1 MTLLSRLLRIP
12 VSFRVPLMVAALML
26 AISAV
31 ISERVLDR
39 LSRTQ
44 ESFLDG
50 MAGSYLDGLSAA
62 VLPAVLRGDVW
73 EVFDALD
80 RSRASYEAM
89 SPIEAVVTGA
99 DGKVL
104 AASDPVRIPS
114 FSQLPADYAT
124 RYGARTAVTLDPE
137 AATGFARRD
146 LVYQGQVVGT
156 IHAAFDVSHIF
167 AERREVLFTLLVTN
181 GVLAAVFALGG
192 FLLVQ
197 RMIAPM
203 RVLEEHMRAAATGAA
218 EPIGPDE
225 FSARDREAAS
235 LFRGYNALVQ
245 AERDRAKFAMQ
256 LAEEEKLASLGR
268 LASGMA
274 HEINNPLGGLFNAID
289 TLKTHGATPGVRD
302 TSISLIERGLHG
314 IREVVEAALATY
326 RPERSARPFSV
337 ADLDDVR
344 VLMKPE
350 VRRRRQR
357 LAWSVAPFSGPAP
370 SLLGGPVRQ
379 AVLNLLLNASAA
391 TPEGGAIGLKASW
404 SDGHLRIAVSDEGPG
419 LPRESAAI
427 LVDVDP
433 GPAVRA
439 GHGLGLWMV
448 RRMVD
453 ACGGTATVE
462 GGPSGGSVVT
472 LVLPIE
478 REGYDERSHAA

>member
-1 MTLLSRLLRIP
+1 MRFLARLRAIP
-12 VSFRVPLMVAALML
+12 VSYRVPILVALLMV

-50 MAGSYLDGLSAA
+50 LAGSYLDGLTAA

-80 RSRASYEAM
+80 RSQKSYQAL

-104 AASDPVRIPS
+104 AATDPTRIPPYS
-114 FSQLPADYAT
+114 DLPEAYAS
-124 RYGARTAVTLDPE
+124 RYGATMVTFDRNSD
-137 AATGFARRD
+137 TGFAHRD
-146 LVYQGQVVGT
+146 LVYQGQRVGA
-156 IHAAFDVSHIF
+156 IHTAFDASHIF
-167 AERREVLFTLLVTN
+167 AERGEILATLLVTN
-181 GVLAAVFALGG
+181 GVLAAIFALGG
-192 FLLVQ
+192 FLMVR
-197 RMIAPM
+197 RMIEPM
-203 RVLEEHMRAAATGAA
+203 RVLEDHMRAAANGVA
-218 EPIGPDE
+218 EPIPTRE
-225 FSARDREAAS
+225 FPSRGGEVAS
-235 LFRGYNALVQ
+235 LFNGYNTLVH
-245 AERDRAKFAMQ
+245 AERERANFAMQ

-289 TLKTHGATPGVRD
+289 TLKTHGRTPGVRD
-302 TSISLIERGLHG
+302 TSISLIERGLQG

-326 RPERSARPFSV
+326 RPERSARPLS
-337 ADLDDVR
+337 AEDLEDVR

-350 VRRRRQR
+350 LRRRRQR
-357 LAWSVAPFSGPAP
+357 LDWRVDWPAGSTAAIP
-370 SLLGGPVRQ
+370 GGPVRQ

-391 TPEGGAIGLKASW
+391 TPEAGSMGLTVERTAQ
-404 SDGHLRIAVSDEGPG
+404 HLKIFVWDEGPG
-419 LPRESAAI
+419 MPRDSIAMLSDE
-427 LVDVDP
+427 DP

-439 GHGLGLWMV
+439 GRGLGLWMV

-453 ACGGTATVE
+453 ASGGKVTVE
-462 GGPSGGSVVT
+462 ARSSGGSVVM
-472 LVLPIE
+472 LILPIPE
-478 REGYDERSHAA
+478 EAQDERSHAA

>member
-1 MTLLSRLLRIP
+1 MKSLRRLRDIP
-12 VSFRVPLMVAALML
+12 VSFRVPVIVAVLMV

-89 SPIEAVVTGA
+89 SPIETVVAGA

-104 AASDPVRIPS
+104 AASDPTRIPS
-114 FSQLPADYAT
+114 YSQLPADYVT
-124 RYGARTAVTLDPE
+124 RYGTTDLTLDSG

-146 LVYQGQVVGT
+146 LVHQGQVVGT

-203 RVLEEHMRAAATGAA
+203 RVLEEHMRAAADGAA
-218 EPIGPDE
+218 ELIPPGAFP
-225 FSARDREAAS
+225 ARGGEAAS
-235 LFRGYNALVQ
+235 LFRGFNALVH
-245 AERDRAKFAMQ
+245 AERDRARFAMQ

-289 TLKTHGATPGVRD
+289 TLKTHGATPGVRE
-302 TSISLIERGLHG
+302 TSISLIERGLQG

-326 RPERSARPFSV
+326 RPERSARPFCV
-337 ADLDDVR
+337 ADLDDVG

-350 VRRRRQR
+350 LRRRGQR
-357 LAWSVAPFSGPAP
+357 LVCTVEPFAGPAP
-370 SLLGGPVRQ
+370 TLLGGPVRQ

-391 TPEGGAIGLKASW
+391 TPEGGDIGLAAYW
-404 SDGHLRIAVSDEGPG
+404 ANDNLRIAVTDQGAGFPD
-419 LPRESAAI
+419 ESAAI
-427 LVDVDP
+427 LVDDDP

-453 ACGGTATVE
+453 ACGGTVTVE
-462 GGPSGGSVVT
+462 RGSTGGSVVT
-472 LVLPIE
+472 LVLPVE
-478 REGYDERSHAA
+478 REKNHERSHAA

>member
-1 MTLLSRLLRIP
+1 MSAMRRLRAIP
-12 VSFRVPLMVAALML
+12 ISYRVPILVALLMV

-50 MAGSYLDGLSAA
+50 LAGSYLDGLTAA

-80 RSRASYEAM
+80 RSQQSYQAL

-104 AASDPVRIPS
+104 AATDPTRIPS
-114 FSQLPADYAT
+114 FSDLPDAYAS
-124 RYGARTAVTLDPE
+124 RYGASAVTFDRRID
-137 AATGFARRD
+137 TGYAFRD
-146 LVYQGQVVGT
+146 LVHQGRKVGA
-156 IHAAFDVSHIF
+156 IHTAFDASHIF
-167 AERREVLFTLLVTN
+167 AERREILVTLLVTN
-181 GVLAAVFALGG
+181 GTLAAIFALGG
-192 FLLVQ
+192 FLLVR
-197 RMIAPM
+197 RMIEPM
-203 RVLEEHMRAAATGAA
+203 RVLEDHMRAAANGVA
-218 EPIGPDE
+218 EPIP
-225 FSARDREAAS
+225 ARDFPARGGEAAS
-235 LFRGYNALVQ
+235 LFNGYNALVH
-245 AERDRAKFAMQ
+245 AERERANLAMQ

-289 TLKTHGATPGVRD
+289 TLKTHGRTPGVRD
-302 TSISLIERGLHG
+302 TSIRLIERGLNG

-326 RPERSARPFSV
+326 RPERSARPLS
-337 ADLDDVR
+337 ADDLDDVR

-350 VRRRRQR
+350 LRRRRQR
-357 LAWSVAPFSGPAP
+357 LDWQVDWPEGFAATIP
-370 SLLGGPVRQ
+370 GGPVRQ

-391 TPEGGAIGLKASW
+391 TPQAGAIGLRIDRTA
-404 SDGHLRIAVSDEGPG
+404 DRLRIAVFDEGPG
-419 LPRESAAI
+419 MPADSIAMLS
-427 LVDVDP
+427 DDDP

-439 GHGLGLWMV
+439 GRGLGLWMV

-453 ACGGTATVE
+453 ACGGKATVE
-462 GGPSGGSVVT
+462 DRPPVGSIVT
-472 LVLPIE
+472 LVLPI
-478 REGYDERSHAA
+478 REDAQHEHSHAA